1 MAFFGFHFAQLTNSF
16 CSFHSDFW
24 IFCHSTLKFLICPCK
39 MSFSTSLLFI
49 LCRWYVMCL
58 QRQWQKKFTNL
69 NLKEIQ
75 HEAEKKNWSS
85 FKLCIKHAVVTF
97 FFLFFEIETWKPMY
111 PMMLKCNVCIAQC
124 LLIGYYKT
132 SDQSNKVVQFSTAE
146 KCAGPSVGVVWF
158 SSHRA
163 ERD

>member
-1 MAFFGFHFAQLTNSF
+1 MKKYHIMAFFGFHFAQLTNSF

-24 IFCHSTLKFLICPCK
+24 IFFHSTLKFLICPCK

-49 LCRWYVMCL
+49 LCRWDVMCL

-97 FFLFFEIETWKPMY
+97 FFFVFWNWD
-111 PMMLKCNVCIAQC
+111 LKTHVSYDVEMQC
-124 LLIGYYKT
+124 LYRTMSLNRLLQDFRPIK
-132 SDQSNKVVQFSTAE
+132 
-146 KCAGPSVGVVWF
+146 
-158 SSHRA
+158 
-163 ERD
+163 